1 VIVGT
6 LLLVVVLAT
15 IAFTVPV
22 MPVDQDEFTVS
33 FSRGEAVIES
43 SDGTRLDVTDGAVVR
58 AGDRVVVEDGAAV
71 SLAAADGHAFTVT
84 DSSVVEATGSRKTLL
99 GNRVDTKVSVEKGNV
114 RVSGHGRTGT
124 SLGVG
129 LPNGVAGVRGT
140 EFEVQAMD
148 SLAVVSVHD
157 GNVVL
162 TSTPGGKPVELGAG
176 QGAVLSPKG
185 PTVQELLPAPKIIQ
199 PKSDTFIR
207 TDDKSMKWLPVD
219 AAIGYV
225 AELAA
230 DPEFLEVLHS
240 ERVSTTELTLPLL
253 DVEGRVTVRVA
264 AVSKDGVVGTPS
276 SGLPLH
282 FSVLW
287 ANALALRDEDD
298 FEASLAEF
306 DRAIELY
313 PEEVWL
319 LRDKGWTLYLASRH
333 EEAKE
338 AYEKAL
344 VLDPRNDEVEVELAR
359 IHYRLGELEDAEGHY
374 QRILER
380 SPDHAHAL
388 WGLGD
393 TYRVQRRTREATQLV
408 ERALELE
415 PDHPY
420 AEDTLKKLRGGT

>member
-15 IAFTVPV
+15 IAFTVPL
-22 MPVDQDEFTVS
+22 MTVDQDEFTVS

-43 SDGTRLDVTDGAVVR
+43 SDGTRLNVTDGAVVR
-58 AGDRVVVEDGAAV
+58 AGDRVVVEDGATV
-71 SLAAADGHAFTVT
+71 SLAASDGHAFTVT
-84 DSSVVEATGSRKTLL
+84 DSSVVEANGSRKTLM

-148 SLAVVSVHD
+148 SLAVVSVHE

-162 TSTPGGKPVELGAG
+162 SSIPGGNPVELGAG

-185 PTVQELLPAPKIIQ
+185 PTVQALLPAPKLTQ

-207 TDDKSMKWLPVD
+207 SAGKSMKWLPVD
-219 AAIGYV
+219 SAIGYV
-225 AELAA
+225 AEFAA
-230 DPEFLEVLHS
+230 DPGFLEVLHS
-240 ERVSTTELTLPLL
+240 ERVSTPELTLPLL
-253 DVEGRVTVRVA
+253 EVEGRVTVRVA
-264 AVSKDGVVGTPS
+264 AMSEDGVVGTPS
-276 SGLPLH
+276 NGLPIQ
-282 FSVLW
+282 FSIHW
-287 ANALALRDEDD
+287 AKALELRDQED

-306 DRAIELY
+306 DQAIELY

-338 AYEKAL
+338 TYEQAL
-344 VLDPRNDEVEVELAR
+344 LFDPSNDEVEVELAR
-359 IHYRLGELEDAEGHY
+359 IHYRLGEFEDAVGHY
-374 QRILER
+374 QKILER

-393 TYRVQRRTREATQLV
+393 TYRVQRRTREATKLV

-420 AEDTLKKLRGGT
+420 AKDTLKKLRGGT